1 MDGYKLI
8 CRGRSDV
15 GTWCELC
22 GKAVTEYA
30 LIRRAG
36 RFAPVIRVGSACQK
50 KLKFV

>member
-8 CRGRSDV
+8 CMGRKDS

-30 LIRRAG
+30 LICRNK
-36 RFAPVIRVGSACQK
+36 RFSPVIRVGRECQR